1 MQLQEE
7 MLMKADKR
15 FIVSGS
21 EDEVYE
27 KLQEELGI
35 EKDVAHQIF
44 AILKEEKDI
53 LWEDEVFKEEQG
65 IKGHTNS
72 NMLGLMI
79 MERNYYINIKVIT
92 VILLVLLTNAKY
104 GISIMPSGMNKPVVK
119 IEEFSGMKCIL
130 LEILNTPNGI
140 GKEDILDKLKNECG
154 NNDLVC
160 RFRSEWN
167 CTCNHE
173 NVKEILEK
181 LSNLGILVKQGEF
194 YKYDPVGNLLK
205 LN

>member
-1 MQLQEE
+1 
-7 MLMKADKR
+7 MKADKR

-21 EDEVYE
+21 EDEVYK
-27 KLQEELGI
+27 KLQEELGV

-53 LWEDEVFKEEQG
+53 LWEDEVFKEEQS

-92 VILLVLLTNAKY
+92 VILIALLTNAKC
-104 GISIMPSGMNKPVVK
+104 GISFISNDMNKLVVK

-167 CTCNHE
+167 CTCSHE

-194 YKYDPVGNLLK
+194 YKYDPVGK
-205 LN
+205 LT